1 MGTARQLLESAGAF
15 QPASTYMSLFTLN
28 IDGLSAL
35 LNVDAA
41 ELETVHLPLL
51 REWESRWRHCR
62 GRFIV
67 LLAGPPG
74 AGKTALAGL
83 WEQLAR
89 QGCIAAPVQSLPM
102 DGFHY
107 PNRVLDSETTIVDG
121 MEMPLRRIKG
131 RPETFDLA
139 ALRMALGA
147 MRAGKTLQWPHYNRT
162 HHDPVP
168 DAIPVFIDG
177 ILVVEGLYLLLDL
190 PVWRSLRDEAD
201 FGVFLDCPEAVTRGD
216 LLARK
221 STQGRSLA
229 DAAAHYD
236 LVDHY
241 AWQLLTRHR
250 QGVDRLIRVMAGRRL
265 EIG

>member
-89 QGCIAAPVQSLPM
+89 QGCIAAPGAVAADGRLPLSKPRAGLR
-102 DGFHY
+102 DYDRRWYGNATAPHQG
-107 PNRVLDSETTIVDG
+107 PARDLRPGRVANG
-121 MEMPLRRIKG
+121 
-131 RPETFDLA
+131 A
-139 ALRMALGA
+139 GA

-201 FGVFLDCPEAVTRGD
+201 FGVFWI
-216 LLARK
+216 ARK
-221 STQGRSLA
+221 P
-229 DAAAHYD
+229 
-236 LVDHY
+236 
-241 AWQLLTRHR
+241 
-250 QGVDRLIRVMAGRRL
+250 
-265 EIG
+265 